1 MGHMSDDLET
11 AARYRERAEGLRN
24 LASDKTNLGIRN
36 HLLSIAEQY
45 DRLAAML
52 EDIDATNVAMERAA
66 AMTSPKTT

>member
-1 MGHMSDDLET
+1 MSDDLET

-24 LASDKTNLGIRN
+24 IASDTTNFAIRN
-36 HLLSIAEQY
+36 HLLSIAERY

-66 AMTSPKTT
+66 AMTAPRTT